1 MTVSTNLSSATLSV
15 EPGAETTAEVRL
27 RNTGELVDQF
37 TMDVVGA
44 PAEWTTV
51 TPSTVNLM
59 PGGEVTVEV
68 KFAPPRAW
76 DVPAGQV
83 PFALRV
89 LSREDPQ
96 GSAVEEGVLDVA
108 SFTELA
114 AELLPTR
121 KRGSRKAKYQLAVE
135 NLGNVPTHTVVAGF
149 DPEDDQLDLE
159 VRPAELDAAPGT
171 VTIVKVRAVPTRRFM
186 RGEPQPHPFDLEV
199 TGTAPVVETITVNGV
214 MIQERMLPKW
224 VLPMAIAFLVAAI
237 ALITL
242 WFTVLV
248 PEVESIATEQV
259 APQVSAAQ
267 DAASEASEAAAEANV
282 AAEEATG
289 GEAGGEGGGPA
300 GGGGGGGTEGGAEEP
315 NGSTGPEPVDFRIAT
330 EAEPVTDGSYAPFE
344 YVAPD
349 GRPLRIS
356 DLVLQNPRGDS
367 GLLRIVRGEDVLLE
381 VGLANFRDLDYHY
394 VNAVRVAPD
403 QPVIVEVSCLTPGQG
418 AAECTPAV
426 SFSGQ
431 LLPPPA

>member
-1 MTVSTNLSSATLSV
+1 VA
-15 EPGAETTAEVRL
+15 
-27 RNTGELVDQF
+27 ELV
-37 TMDVVGA
+37 
-44 PAEWTTV
+44 
-51 TPSTVNLM
+51 
-59 PGGEVTVEV
+59 
-68 KFAPPRAW
+68 
-76 DVPAGQV
+76 
-83 PFALRV
+83 
-89 LSREDPQ
+89 
-96 GSAVEEGVLDVA
+96 
-108 SFTELA
+108 
-114 AELLPTR
+114 PTR

-135 NLGNVPTHTVVAGF
+135 NLGNVATHTVVTGF
-149 DPEDDQLDLE
+149 DPEDDQLELE

-186 RGEPQPHPFDLEV
+186 RGEPKPHPFDLEV
-199 TGTAPVVETITVNGV
+199 AGTAPVHETITVNGV

-224 VLPMAIAFLVAAI
+224 VLPMAIAFLVAAV
-237 ALITL
+237 ALVTL

-259 APQVSAAQ
+259 APQVSAAAE
-267 DAASEASEAAAEANV
+267 AASEANEAAAEASA

-289 GEAGGEGGGPA
+289 GEGGPA
-300 GGGGGGGTEGGAEEP
+300 GGGEEPGEEPGGAPGGEP
-315 NGSTGPEPVDFRIAT
+315 GDDVPTGPEPVDFRIAT
-330 EAEPVTDGSYAPFE
+330 EAEPVTDGSYTPFT
-344 YVAPD
+344 YTAPD

-394 VNAVRVAPD
+394 VNAVRVEPD
-403 QPVIVEVSCLTPGQG
+403 QPVVVEVSCLTPGQG